1 MKKFF
6 SALLLLAGSFV
17 LFQPT
22 AHASLI
28 LSQDIYEVDIDNDI
42 KTLIGSFSIN
52 IADSEQLFDSE
63 FQILNWFKLTLFGTS
78 FEQNA
83 DLGDYF
89 AAQFLIDD
97 LAKGVFFLSFD
108 VLNPINNSA
117 YSLFYDVLVG
127 ETGALTIFSLDQGQ
141 EPRFLSVSLGDARI
155 QVPAPATL
163 ALLLLGMIG
172 LAKTRRS
179 HIAKR

>member
-28 LSQDIYEVDIDNDI
+28 LSQDIYEVEGSS
-42 KTLIGSFSIN
+42 KALIGSVSIN
-52 IADSEQLFDSE
+52 VLEAFEFDVDKFE
-63 FQILNWFKLTLFGTS
+63 VQAWFELTLFGTS
-78 FEQNA
+78 FVQQMS
-83 DLGDYF
+83 DLFYAEFSMSNLKQG
-89 AAQFLIDD
+89 
-97 LAKGVFFLSFD
+97 LSFITLE
-108 VLNPINNSA
+108 VLDNLNNIGYQLLFIDGIGYMDISA
-117 YSLFYDVLVG
+117 GSQSGFI
-127 ETGALTIFSLDQGQ
+127 EI
-141 EPRFLSVSLGDARI
+141 SLGNARLP
-155 QVPAPATL
+155 VPAPATL

-179 HIAKR
+179 QIAKR